1 MKKEEQTEQGI
12 QHSGSETKQLAQE
25 IKNEFPENEPGINDP
40 VKNDPTRIEKLP
52 LIISKL

>member
-1 MKKEEQTEQGI
+1 MKKEEQTEPGI
-12 QHSGSETKQLAQE
+12 QHSGSETNQSAQE
-25 IKNEFPENEPGINDP
+25 IKNEFRENEPGINDP

>member
-12 QHSGSETKQLAQE
+12 QHSGSETNQSAQE

>member
-1 MKKEEQTEQGI
+1 MKKEVQTEPGI
-12 QHSGSETKQLAQE
+12 QHSGSETNQSAQE
-25 IKNEFPENEPGINDP
+25 IKNEFRENEPGINDP